1 MSTSN
6 VFPLKLFASHYTGS
20 ILHDIPSFPLFYV
33 LFESITKSTL
43 QTALLTN
50 HIYTLLFFEIF
61 ILYYVIYRV
70 PTADVSVMYT
80 DMCGLGCPI
89 FRTVQKVIHNQI
101 KLDEAFS
108 YRMSLSLKQ
117 ESAR

>member
-1 MSTSN
+1 M
-6 VFPLKLFASHYTGS
+6 
-20 ILHDIPSFPLFYV
+20 
-33 LFESITKSTL
+33 
-43 QTALLTN
+43 
-50 HIYTLLFFEIF
+50 
-61 ILYYVIYRV
+61 
-70 PTADVSVMYT
+70 ADVSVMYA

-108 YRMSLSLKQ
+108 YLMSLSLRQ